1 MTRPSQQTAVV
12 PPNSPSSAR
21 SAVDVSPLRV
31 LFVDDNADIRESL
44 SLNLG
49 DEGFAVVTFADGPS
63 ALGFLDGGE
72 SVDVILLDWRMPGM
86 SGLEVLRE
94 LRRRDIRT
102 PVIFLSG
109 LGDEPC
115 EEVTAPAG
123 GAIEFVSKSC
133 RPSVLMKRIELVVEG
148 RRPPAHPD
156 PSGEPA

>member
-1 MTRPSQQTAVV
+1 MTRPSQQALVV

-31 LFVDDNADIRESL
+31 LFVDDSAEVRESL

-49 DEGFAVVTFADGPS
+49 DEGFAVATFADGPS
-63 ALGFLDGGE
+63 ALGFLDGGA

-94 LRRRDIRT
+94 LRRRDITT

-109 LGDEPC
+109 LGDDQC
-115 EEVTAPAG
+115 EEAAPAG

-148 RRPPAHPD
+148 QRSLPD
-156 PSGEPA
+156 PNLSGEPA